1 MWYNTKKK
9 GDYVIREKS
18 KGLLIVVSG
27 PSGAG
32 KGTVCKRL
40 LEDMKDTKVS
50 ISMTS
55 RAIRGKEVDGVDY
68 YFVTKEE
75 FEERIAND
83 EFLEYAVVHNNQ
95 YYGTPKAKIEE
106 DLSNGKNVILEIDI
120 QGALKIKEK
129 ISEAL
134 FIFIM
139 PPSMEE
145 LKNRLIKRNT
155 ETKDK
160 ILERFKT
167 AYNEI
172 NEFTKYNYVVVNDK
186 IDKAVDKVKSIITA
200 EKCRVD
206 RIEDIYLNT
215 KEEFIHEGLIDEEFE
230 NKDLEI

>member
-1 MWYNTKKK
+1 M
-9 GDYVIREKS
+9 IREKS

-32 KGTVCKRL
+32 KDTICNKVV
-40 LEDMKDTKVS
+40 EDMKDTKISV
-50 ISMTS
+50 SMTS
-55 RAIRGKEVDGVDY
+55 RAPRGKEVEGVDY
-68 YFVTKEE
+68 YFVSKEE
-75 FEERIAND
+75 FEERIKND

-95 YYGTPKAKIEE
+95 YYGTPKTKLEE
-106 DLSNGKNVILEIDI
+106 DINKGKNVILVIDI
-120 QGALKIKEK
+120 QGALKVKEIVK
-129 ISEAL
+129 EAL

-172 NEFTKYNYVVVNDK
+172 NEFTKYNYVVVNDR
-186 IDKAVDKVKSIITA
+186 IEKAVEKVKSIITA

-206 RIEDIYLNT
+206 RIEEIYLNT

-230 NKDLEI
+230 NKELEL

>member
-1 MWYNTKKK
+1 M
-9 GDYVIREKS
+9 IRQKS
-18 KGLLIVVSG
+18 KGLLIVISG

-32 KGTVCKRL
+32 KDTVCNKVI
-40 LEDMKDTKVS
+40 EEMKDTKIS

-55 RAIRGKEVDGVDY
+55 REPRGKEQDGVEY
-68 YFVTKEE
+68 YFVSKEE
-75 FEERIAND
+75 FEERIKND

-95 YYGTPKAKIEE
+95 YYGTPKGKIEE
-106 DLSNGKNVILEIDI
+106 DLSKGKNVILVIDI
-120 QGALKIKEK
+120 QGALKIKE
-129 ISEAL
+129 IVPEAL

-145 LKNRLIKRNT
+145 LKDRLIKRQT
-155 ETKDK
+155 ESKKK

-172 NEFTKYNYVVVNDK
+172 NEYTKYNYVVVNDK
-186 IDKAVDKVKSIITA
+186 VDKAVEKVKSIIIA

-206 RIEDIYLNT
+206 RIEEIYLNT

-230 NKDLEI
+230 NKELEL

>member
-1 MWYNTKKK
+1 MIK
-9 GDYVIREKS
+9 EKT

-32 KGTVCKRL
+32 KDAIISRVI
-40 LEDMKDTKVS
+40 DNMKDIKLS

-55 RAIRGKEVDGVDY
+55 RSPRGKEVNGKDY

-75 FEERIAND
+75 FEKSIEND
-83 EFLEYAVVHNNQ
+83 ELLEYAIVHNEK

-106 DLSNGKNVILEIDI
+106 DLNKGISVVLVIDI

-129 ISEAL
+129 IPEAL

-139 PPSMEE
+139 PPSMEI
-145 LKNRLIKRNT
+145 LKERLIARNT
-155 ETKDK
+155 ESKDK

-167 AYNEI
+167 AYKEI
-172 NEFTKYNYVVVNDK
+172 NEYTKYNYVVVNDK
-186 IDKAVDKVKSIITA
+186 LHVAVDKVEAIIKA

-206 RIEDIYLNT
+206 RIEDIYLNN
-215 KEEFIHEGLIDEEFE
+215 KEEFIHEGLIDKEFINE
-230 NKDLEI
+230 DVEIR

>member
-1 MWYNTKKK
+1 MIK
-9 GDYVIREKS
+9 EKS
-18 KGLLIVVSG
+18 KGLLIVMSG

-32 KGTVCKRL
+32 KGTICKRI
-40 LEDMKDTKVS
+40 LEDDKKTKLS

-55 RAIRGKEVDGVDY
+55 RDPRGSEVDGVDY

-75 FEERIAND
+75 FEERINND

-95 YYGTPKAKIEE
+95 YYGTPKGHIEN
-106 DLSNGKNVILEIDI
+106 DLNKGINVILEIDI

-129 ISEAL
+129 VPEAL

-139 PPSMEE
+139 PPSMEV
-145 LKNRLIKRNT
+145 LKERLINRKT
-155 ETKDK
+155 ETKAK

-167 AYNEI
+167 AYKEI
-172 NEFTKYNYVVVNDK
+172 NEFKKYNYVVVNDK
-186 IDKAVDKVKSIITA
+186 LDDAVDKVKAIIKA

-215 KEEFIHEGLIDEEFE
+215 KEEFIHEGLIDEDFTNEDI
-230 NKDLEI
+230 KL